1 MGDQKK
7 ILIVEDEPDVMI
19 YLNAIYEDNGYTTVQ
34 ATDGIEG
41 FNMAKSEKPDLIS
54 LDIAMPNQTGV
65 RTYREYKQDPD
76 LKDIPVIIITA
87 VGDDFRRY
95 LAKLKG
101 FQKPEGFMNKPI
113 DENRLLKMVADILAG

>member
-1 MGDQKK
+1 MADKKK
-7 ILIVEDEPDVMI
+7 ILIVEDEPDVMT
-19 YLNAIYEDNGYTTVQ
+19 YLNAIYEDNGFDTVK

-41 FNMAKSEKPDLIS
+41 FKLAKSEKPDLIS

-65 RTYREYKQDPD
+65 RTYREYKQDD
-76 LKDIPVIIITA
+76 ELKDIPVVIITA

-95 LAKLKG
+95 LNKLKG

-113 DENRLLKMVADILAG
+113 DETRLLKMVNNILGS

>member
-7 ILIVEDEPDVMI
+7 ILIVEDEPDVMT
-19 YLNAIYEDNGYTTVQ
+19 YLSAIYEDNGYTTVQ

-113 DENRLLKMVADILAG
+113 DENRLLKMVADILAD

>member
-7 ILIVEDEPDVMI
+7 ILIVEDEPDVMT
-19 YLNAIYEDNGYTTVQ
+19 YLSAIYEDNGYTTVQ